1 MKKLCVS
8 ICLVVAL
15 LLCAV
20 PVSAASNF
28 TASNTTVSYYYDP
41 GTESTYE
48 VSIPEKFSLYTD
60 IGEGFGITATSMNIV
75 DGYELRI
82 SVAEE
87 TFAND
92 GNFYLYLNG
101 QSSSE
106 YRMPCRIAT
115 TQDGSSDYLTVT
127 KDENNVIATYRGTDT
142 NAYAGGNVMFFPGS
156 CTQKGTYS
164 GTVVFNLAVYD
175 VTE

>member
-1 MKKLCVS
+1 M
-8 ICLVVAL
+8 
-15 LLCAV
+15 
-20 PVSAASNF
+20 
-28 TASNTTVSYYYDP
+28 
-41 GTESTYE
+41 E
-48 VSIPEKFSLYTD
+48 
-60 IGEGFGITATSMNIV
+60 EGFGITATSMNIV

-106 YRMPCRIAT
+106 YRMPCRIAYT
-115 TQDGSSDYLTVT
+115 YGGSNEYLTVT

-142 NAYAGGNVMFFPGS
+142 DAYS
-156 CTQKGTYS
+156 EET
-164 GTVVFNLAVYD
+164 
-175 VTE
+175 

>member
-48 VSIPEKFSLYTD
+48 VSIPERFSLYSD

-106 YRMPCRIAT
+106 YRMPCRIASIYGE
-115 TQDGSSDYLTVT
+115 DNEYVTVT

-142 NAYAGGNVMFFPGS
+142 NAYTGGNVMFFPGS

-175 VTE
+175 ITE